1 MEQLLFLFQ
10 SKSLLL
16 RTAHCFFTI
25 MFVEDGFTDT
35 DALRRNFYEFVV
47 VDPFQGFFQAH
58 FLRRREAECFIRC
71 GGTGVGQ
78 VFLLARV
85 DVDVDVAVAF
95 AYDLAKIDFFTRFDE
110 HRAAVLQVED
120 AIARRRARFKGN

>member
-1 MEQLLFLFQ
+1 M
-10 SKSLLL
+10 
-16 RTAHCFFTI
+16 R
-25 MFVEDGFTDT
+25 
-35 DALRRNFYEFVV
+35 
-47 VDPFQGFFQAH
+47 
-58 FLRRREAECFIRC
+58 
-71 GGTGVGQ
+71 GTGVGQ

-85 DVDVDVAVAF
+85 DVDVDVTVAF